1 MTAVSRPLVSAP
13 TTTRRPPRRFRHTLD
28 RWFLPGFT
36 VVAIGYLLIPIVV
49 MIIFSF
55 NDYQGKFNFVWHG
68 FTLQGWLHPFDWPG
82 LPDAIKTS
90 LLIAALSTIGSTI
103 LGTFIG
109 LALTRYNFRGRGAIN
124 GLIFLPMATPE
135 IVMGS
140 SLLTLFVNS
149 GLQGGM
155 LNGIVP
161 KGVLF
166 PLGFTTILIA
176 HIMFNISYVVV
187 TVKAR
192 IAGFDRRLEE
202 AAMDLGADEL
212 TTFWKVTF
220 PLIFPGVL
228 AAGLLAFSLSID
240 DFIITSF
247 VSGTTNTFPIWAYSI
262 IKNALPVQINVVGS
276 MVFLGAVL
284 IVGLSNI
291 RQARANRA

>member
-1 MTAVSRPLVSAP
+1 MTAVSQPLATSGEAV
-13 TTTRRPPRRFRHTLD
+13 TRRPPRRFLHALD
-28 RWFLPGFT
+28 HWFLPGFT
-36 VVAIGYLLIPIVV
+36 VLAIGYLLIPIVV

-90 LLIAALSTIGSTI
+90 LLIAFLSTIGSTI

-109 LALTRYNFRGRGAIN
+109 LALTRYSFKGRGAIN

-155 LNGIVP
+155 LNGVVP

-212 TTFWKVTF
+212 TTFRKVTF

-291 RQARANRA
+291 RQARANR